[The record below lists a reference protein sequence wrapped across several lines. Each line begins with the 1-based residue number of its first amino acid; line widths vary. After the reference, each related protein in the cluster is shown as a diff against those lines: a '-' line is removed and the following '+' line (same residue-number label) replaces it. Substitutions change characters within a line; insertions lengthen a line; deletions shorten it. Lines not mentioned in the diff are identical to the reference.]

1 MEHRI
6 VFKFLIGTICCVLLS
21 SYTLIITRH
30 RIQIAFKSY
39 IANFIRVDMFYR
51 LVKFGCFHASVFLC
65 LYENVRMSHKFSSHY
80 NRVLLFLDVD
90 NF

>member
-1 MEHRI
+1 MEQRI
-6 VFKFLIGTICCVLLS
+6 VLKFLIGTIQRLASDTFIL
-21 SYTLIITRH
+21 TRH
-30 RIQIAFKSY
+30 KIQISFKSH

-51 LVKFGCFHASVFLC
+51 LVKFGCFHASLFLS

-80 NRVLLFLDVD
+80 NCVLLFLDVD